1 MPGERD
7 LKKRRLTVYDILF
20 FEALGEEYDH
30 LIEEIERAKKAGTLP
45 AGLKYLV
52 TPETLQ
58 AFLESN
64 PETEL
69 PDILSIK
76 THSVLPEAWYA
87 NGPKKS
93 VISRS
98 AGYDHIEHLSGVINA
113 TSLRRYCVNAVAET
127 AVKFV
132 FAACGNL
139 NQYQANMATFE
150 RNRCISFKELSNLK
164 VTVFGVGKIGSRI
177 YEILKGIGMDA
188 YAVDIR
194 SEELSKEYGPGV
206 RFIEKEESYD
216 SDIIVCGMNYTKEPS
231 SRFYNKNY
239 FSDEFFSKC
248 KPGLVFVNVTRG
260 EITDECALLKRLKDG
275 SIFGLGLDA
284 FAEEEEI
291 TNVLK
296 KGMEP
301 KTALAA
307 AQKELVRL
315 SVSREGN
322 VYTQPHQ
329 AFNSDVAA
337 LDKAVETVKHLEAY
351 YRNAGRCFDSQLPYY
366 D

>member
-1 MPGERD
+1 M
-7 LKKRRLTVYDILF
+7 KYDILF
-20 FEALGEEYDH
+20 FEALGEENEH
-30 LIEEIERAKKAGTLP
+30 LKEEIEKAKQRGTIP
-45 AGLKYLV
+45 ADLTYVV
-52 TPETLQ
+52 TPDTLQ
-58 AFLESN
+58 AYLEKY
-64 PETEL
+64 PETVL

-76 THSVLPEAWYA
+76 THSVFPESWYKTGA
-87 NGPKKS
+87 KKS

-98 AGYDHIEHLSGVINA
+98 AGYDHIEALADVLNA

-150 RNRCISFKELSNLK
+150 RNDCISFKELSNLK
-164 VTVFGVGKIGSRI
+164 ATVFGVGKIGSRI
-177 YEILKGIGMDA
+177 YEILAGIGMDT

-194 SEELSKEYGPGV
+194 REELSKEYGPKV
-206 RFIEKEESYD
+206 RFIEKEEAYD
-216 SDIIVCGMNYTKEPS
+216 SDVIVCGMNYTKNPA
-231 SRFYNKNY
+231 SRFYNENY
-239 FSDEFFSKC
+239 FSEEFLSKC

-260 EITDECALLKRLKDG
+260 EITDECALLKAYQEGR
-275 SIFGLGLDA
+275 IFGLGLDA
-284 FAEEEEI
+284 FAGEEDI

-296 KGMEP
+296 KGLPAPTE
-301 KTALAA
+301 LAK

-315 SVSREGN
+315 SITREGN

-329 AFNSDVAA
+329 AFNSDIAA
-337 LDKAVETVKHLEAY
+337 LDKAVETVKHLEAFF
-351 YRNAGRCFDSQLPYY
+351 RNGGKRFDSQLPYY